1 MLKISQGQIQ
11 RLPWAFEMPV
21 RILKTRSELETLL
34 LGYLRDAP
42 NCKEASR
49 VSVQR
54 IERPQN
60 GANWTVQ
67 HYDSGRALREQ
78 CERAMRAIVP
88 LVQRHFDLAPDA

>member
-1 MLKISQGQIQ
+1 MQRISSSLI
-11 RLPWAFEMPV
+11 RPLPWAFEMPV

-42 NCKEASR
+42 NCKEASG
-49 VSVQR
+49 VFVQR
-54 IERPQN
+54 VEDRQN
-60 GANWTVQ
+60 GANWTVR
-67 HYDSGRALREQ
+67 HFNSGRALQDQ